1 MSSRI
6 LAAAFEYLPASGNFD
21 ALMYGKVLKEENY
34 ITSSFIE
41 LKFFFIFYPNSAE
54 RLYADNCFHN
64 YHFKPFSR
72 DILLE
77 KFFSRCAIQ
86 L

>member
-1 MSSRI
+1 MSSHI
-6 LAAAFEYLPASGNFD
+6 LAADFEYLPASGNFD
-21 ALMYGKVLKEENY
+21 AFIYEKVLKEENY
-34 ITSSFIE
+34 ITSSFIG
-41 LKFFFIFYPNSAE
+41 LIFFIFFQNSAE
-54 RLYADNCFHN
+54 RLCEGNYFHN

-77 KFFSRCAIQ
+77 KLFSRGAIQ